1 MSRGR
6 SAAFALA
13 AGVITISWTWAIL
26 ASTGL
31 AALLLAYPQTLTAIQ
46 IIGGSYL
53 LYLAMMASRSAIK
66 GKDMARLAETP
77 PSRAEFRM
85 LYRRGILIHVA
96 NPKAIMA
103 WVATI
108 SLGLQPGAPS
118 YMPFVILLGWAVLS
132 VIIFGGYAVIF
143 SFPVMSRLYANAQRW
158 IDGVLALFF
167 AGAGLTLLRRAIM
180 EAGGYLIIG
189 R

>member
-1 MSRGR
+1 
-6 SAAFALA
+6 
-13 AGVITISWTWAIL
+13 
-26 ASTGL
+26 L
-31 AALLLAYPQTLTAIQ
+31 AALLLAYPPTLTAIQ
-46 IIGGSYL
+46 VIGGSYL
-53 LYLAMMASRSAIK
+53 LYLAMMAARSTIM

-77 PSRAEFRM
+77 PSRSEFSR

-103 WVATI
+103 WIATI

-118 YMPFVILLGWAVLS
+118 YMPFVILFGCTVLS

-158 IDGVLALFF
+158 IDGFLAVFF
-167 AGAGLTLLRRAIM
+167 AGAGLTLLRRALT
-180 EAGGYLIIG
+180 EAGGYLATG
-189 R
+189 G